1 MNKTK
6 AINLVEKLGWMDLPE
21 ADRDALLEKT
31 GDLIFQKVLAR
42 VMEKLDEE
50 DKVEFEKMFE
60 NENVSEEEMLNF
72 LRSKISDVDDVVRG
86 EVTEFLQDADD
97 VMSAITI

>member
-31 GDLIFQKVLAR
+31 GDLIFQKVLAW

>member
-42 VMEKLDEE
+42 VMERLDEE

-60 NENVSEEEMLNF
+60 GDVSEEEMLNF
-72 LRSKISDVDDVVRG
+72 LRSKISDIDDVVRG

-97 VMSAITI
+97 VMSAISI

>member
-1 MNKTK
+1 MNKSK
-6 AINLVEKLGWMDLPE
+6 AINLVENLGWMDLPE

-50 DKVEFEKMFE
+50 DKLEFEKMFE
-60 NENVSEEEMLNF
+60 GDVSDEEVLNF
-72 LRSKISDVDDVVRG
+72 LRSKIPDVDDVVRG
-86 EVTEFLQDADD
+86 EITEFLQDADD
-97 VMSAITI
+97 VMSAISI